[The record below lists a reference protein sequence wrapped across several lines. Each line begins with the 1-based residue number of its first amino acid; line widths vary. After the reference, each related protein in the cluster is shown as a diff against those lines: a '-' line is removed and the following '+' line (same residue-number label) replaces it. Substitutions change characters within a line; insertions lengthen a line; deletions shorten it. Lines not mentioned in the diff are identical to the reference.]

1 MCVTVNGVTTAVK
14 GHRPGAPPETAANP
28 SQVDP
33 DRVMRGVEGERRGM
47 KLPEALTAWSGH
59 RPRLQREH
67 RQLPAALNG
76 VTGKDK
82 VPAMATRSARNS
94 WIQMFRYV
102 NSIRIDEQLDPK

>member
-1 MCVTVNGVTTAVK
+1 
-14 GHRPGAPPETAANP
+14 
-28 SQVDP
+28 
-33 DRVMRGVEGERRGM
+33 MRGVEGERRGM
-47 KLPEALTAWSGH
+47 KLPEALMAWSGH

-82 VPAMATRSARNS
+82 VPAATRSAGSS
-94 WIQMFRYV
+94 WIRMFRYV